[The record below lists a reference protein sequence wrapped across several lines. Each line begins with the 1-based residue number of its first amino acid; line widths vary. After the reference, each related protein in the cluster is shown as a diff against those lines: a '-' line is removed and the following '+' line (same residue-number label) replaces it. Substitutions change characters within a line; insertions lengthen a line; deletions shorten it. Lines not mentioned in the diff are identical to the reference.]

1 VETIGSLSGNGN
13 VSVDVGT
20 LTTGGNNT
28 STIFGGV
35 IYGVGIAPLIKNG
48 SGTFTLN
55 GTNVCP
61 GTSSV
66 NGGTLVVNGELP
78 GLVALNASA
87 SLSGTGKVGNLTS
100 TSGKV
105 FPGNSIGK
113 LMTGNLSLNNAA
125 GSVSF
130 EIAGTTPGSG
140 HDQIVVNG
148 SVTLN
153 SATLSIQ
160 PSGVGGF
167 GKQYVLIAN
176 DGVDAVNGT
185 FNGLAEGATV
195 TAGLLQYAIS
205 YKGGTGNDV
214 VLTQTSVTPSPQ
226 ITQLTKLP
234 NGQMQITGTGIV
246 GATYFVEATTTLGTP
261 NWSDIG
267 SIAADWNG
275 GIKFTDPNAV
285 NFPQRFYRFRMQ

>member
-1 VETIGSLSGNGN
+1 MRTIRPWLS
-13 VSVDVGT
+13 
-20 LTTGGNNT
+20 
-28 STIFGGV
+28 
-35 IYGVGIAPLIKNG
+35 
-48 SGTFTLN
+48 
-55 GTNVCP
+55 
-61 GTSSV
+61 
-66 NGGTLVVNGELP
+66 
-78 GLVALNASA
+78 
-87 SLSGTGKVGNLTS
+87 LTS
-100 TSGKV
+100 V
-105 FPGNSIGK
+105 VIVVLIGASWA
-113 LMTGNLSLNNAA
+113 LRNGVQAQAPAPQMTDATLGVRTAAA
-125 GSVSF
+125 GLNMPIGLAFLGVNDMLVI
-130 EIAGTTPGSG
+130 EKDTGRV
-140 HDQIVVNG
+140 QRVVNG

-153 SATLSIQ
+153 SATLSVL
-160 PSGVGGF
+160 PAGAGGL

-195 TAGLLQYAIS
+195 TASLLQYAIS

-214 VLTQTSVTPSPQ
+214 VLTQTAVPPSPQ

-246 GATYFVEATTTLGTP
+246 GATYFVEATATLGTP

-275 GIKFTDPNAV
+275 VIKFTDPSAV